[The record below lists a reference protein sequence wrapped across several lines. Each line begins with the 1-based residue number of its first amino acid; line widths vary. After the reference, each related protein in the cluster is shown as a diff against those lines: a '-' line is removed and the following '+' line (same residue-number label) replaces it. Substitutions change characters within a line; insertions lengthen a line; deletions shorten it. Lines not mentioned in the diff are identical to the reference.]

1 MSKRDYY
8 EVLGVEKTA
17 SEAELK
23 SAFRKLAMKYHPDKN
38 PGDKDAEVQFK
49 EINEAYQTL
58 SDAQKRAAYDRFGHA
73 AFANGGAGGPGFD
86 ANFSDFMSD
95 IFENFF
101 GDGRG
106 RARGA
111 GGRERGADLR
121 YNLEISLEEAFH
133 GKTATITIPTSIS
146 CEACSGTGA
155 KPGSKPKACPTCAGY
170 GRVRAQQGF
179 FSIERT
185 CPNCHGRGETI
196 DDPCGQCGGAGR
208 TTRERTLSVNV
219 PAGVEDGTRIRL
231 AGEGESGLRG
241 GPAGDLYIFVALK
254 PHTFFQRDGA
264 DLFCR
269 VPISMVTA
277 ALGGEFT
284 VPTLDNSDAKVKV
297 PEGTQ
302 SGKQFRL
309 RHKGMP
315 VLRSRDVGDLYI
327 QVVVE
332 TPQKLTKRQREL
344 LMEFDGECSKENH
357 PESSGFFSR
366 VKEFFDGFGGTAS

>member
-8 EVLGVEKTA
+8 EVLGVARTA
-17 SEAELK
+17 SEAEMK

-38 PGDKDAEVQFK
+38 PGDKDAEIRFK
-49 EINEAYQTL
+49 ELNEAYQTL
-58 SDAQKRAAYDRFGHA
+58 SDGQKRAAYDRYGHA
-73 AFANGGAGGPGFD
+73 AFANGGAGGPGFGND
-86 ANFSDFMSD
+86 FSDFMSD

-101 GDGRG
+101 GDARG
-106 RARGA
+106 RQRSA
-111 GGRERGADLR
+111 GGRERGADMR
-121 YNLEISLEEAFH
+121 YNLEISLEDAFT
-133 GKTATITIPTSIS
+133 GSNATIKIPTSVT
-146 CEACSGTGA
+146 CEVCSGTGGKA
-155 KPGSKPKACPTCAGY
+155 GSKPKTCPTCGGY
-170 GRVRAQQGF
+170 GRVRATQGF

-208 TTRERTLSVNV
+208 VTRERTLSVNV

-231 AGEGESGLRG
+231 AGEGEAGLRG
-241 GPAGDLYIFVALK
+241 GPAGDLYIFLSLK
-254 PHTFFQRDGA
+254 PHAFFQRDGA

-277 ALGGEFT
+277 ALGGDVT
-284 VPTLDNSDAKVKV
+284 VPTIDGSDAKVKV

-309 RHKGMP
+309 KGKGMP
-315 VLRSRDVGDLYI
+315 VLRSRDMGDLYI

-344 LMEFDGECSKENH
+344 LIEFDAECSKETH

-366 VKEFFDGFGGTAS
+366 VREFFDGLGGSS